1 MEVPTQRI
9 FEVTQANKVIRVDA
23 LERLELAYNPLI
35 TTQNQ
40 IKIAAAASAAL
51 NTTSTAGNKQGNG
64 TNGGGSGANVSASG
78 SKKTN
83 GSRVSLPAKVELP
96 KVNVQIMSNYPI
108 GIDDWELP
116 INKIK

>member
-35 TTQNQ
+35 TAQNQ
-40 IKIAAAASAAL
+40 IKIAAAAL
-51 NTTSTAGNKQGNG
+51 NTPSTAANKQGNG
-64 TNGGGSGANVSASG
+64 ANGGGSGANVSASG